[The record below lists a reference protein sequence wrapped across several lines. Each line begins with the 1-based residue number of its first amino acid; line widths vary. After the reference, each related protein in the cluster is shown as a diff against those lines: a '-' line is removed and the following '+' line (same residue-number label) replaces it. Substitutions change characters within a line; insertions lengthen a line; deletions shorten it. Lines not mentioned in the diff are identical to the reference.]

1 MKIDS
6 TIQFPG
12 DSQPE
17 RVKDARSG
25 AATKGPSGARDVSAP
40 GAEDTVSLSGRHGE
54 VRNLASRLV
63 QVPEVRADRV
73 SALQQQVQTGNFR
86 PDSEKVA
93 DAMIA
98 EHRKF
103 NGHA

>member
-1 MKIDS
+1 
-6 TIQFPG
+6 
-12 DSQPE
+12 
-17 RVKDARSG
+17 
-25 AATKGPSGARDVSAP
+25 
-40 GAEDTVSLSGRHGE
+40 
-54 VRNLASRLV
+54 V

-73 SALQQQVQTGNFR
+73 SVLQQQVQTGNFR

>member
-12 DSQPE
+12 DSQPD
-17 RVKDARSG
+17 RVKDARSST
-25 AATKGPSGARDVSAP
+25 ASKGPSGARDVLAP
-40 GAEDTVSLSGRHGE
+40 GAEDTVSLSGKHGE
-54 VRNLASRLV
+54 VRNLASQLAH
-63 QVPEVRADRV
+63 VPEVRADRV
-73 SALQQQVQTGNFR
+73 NALQQKVQTGNFR

-93 DAMIA
+93 DAIIA
-98 EHRKF
+98 EQRKF